1 MHNIISEMKTNRRR
15 TRSSEFSACLLYQS
29 QRMKISI
36 AERSRDYFWWCL
48 RESSGKPCNFDYLT
62 AYNMLAVVLT
72 AEFIVVRSLR
82 IKHLRYLKKPNAKH
96 QWI

>member
-48 RESSGKPCNFDYLT
+48 RE
-62 AYNMLAVVLT
+62 
-72 AEFIVVRSLR
+72 
-82 IKHLRYLKKPNAKH
+82 HH
-96 QWI
+96 QANLVILIIWPLIIC